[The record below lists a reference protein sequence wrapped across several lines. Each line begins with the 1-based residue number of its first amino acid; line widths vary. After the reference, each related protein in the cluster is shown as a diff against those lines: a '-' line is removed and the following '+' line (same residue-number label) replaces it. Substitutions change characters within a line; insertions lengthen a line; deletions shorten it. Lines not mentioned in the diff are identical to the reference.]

1 MSTKLQER
9 ITRNVRILMA
19 VQAITDQ
26 KTLAARLKW
35 GADKLTRTLRGER
48 RWAVADL
55 QELADVF
62 GVDPGDMLA
71 DAATLVTAT
80 VPSRTGTE
88 GGVSAGVSE
97 RCPRTNPR
105 VVIPFPQIRGT
116 RRGYRSRRT
125 LAAIKRGVRPAA
137 AMNTGHPYAAPVA

>member
-1 MSTKLQER
+1 MSTELQER

-35 GADKLTRTLRGER
+35 GADKLTRSLRGER

-62 GVDPGDMLA
+62 GVRPGDMLA

-88 GGVSAGVSE
+88 GSVSAGVSG

-105 VVIPFPQIRGT
+105 IVIPFPQAGRM
-116 RRGYRSRRT
+116 RRGYHSRQ
-125 LAAIKRGVRPAA
+125 AIAIKRGVRPPAA
-137 AMNTGHPYAAPVA
+137 ENNGHPYAAPVA